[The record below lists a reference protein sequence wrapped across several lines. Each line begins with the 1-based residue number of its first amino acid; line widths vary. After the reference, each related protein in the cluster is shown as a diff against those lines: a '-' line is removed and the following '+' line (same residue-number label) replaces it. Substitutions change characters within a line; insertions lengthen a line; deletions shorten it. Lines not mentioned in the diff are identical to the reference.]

1 MNINNLVR
9 NSIISIPQQ
18 ERGMAW
24 LVDHGPLVTAPPLP
38 MAVLRALVRRERIL
52 RLRRGLYLVP
62 DVTGR
67 LPGIAETITLVDPD
81 GYISGHGALGLMG
94 LNDQDVGRWYSV
106 SPREL
111 AGIAYGPLAVHFVH
125 SVSALAR
132 AKTTAVSIAGCSVR
146 LATIA
151 QALIDEIDLMPW
163 GLDYPETVRVMR
175 NALDAG
181 RVNERELLAVWRAH
195 PSIAAAR
202 RLGFTLELATGR
214 ASAAIAAI
222 AHRDRGITGPTTGRL
237 DLAWRLRLPA
247 SREDIAGA
255 SR

>member
-9 NSIISIPQQ
+9 NGIIGVPQQ

-24 LVDHGPLVTAPPLP
+24 LVDHGPLVVAPPLP
-38 MAVLRALVRRERIL
+38 MAVLRALVSSERIL
-52 RLRRGLYLVP
+52 RLRRGLYLAP

-67 LPGIAETITLVDPD
+67 LPKITEVIALVDPD
-81 GYISGHGALGLMG
+81 GYISGHGALMLMG

-106 SPREL
+106 SPHEL
-111 AGIAYGPLAVHFVH
+111 ADVTYGPLAVHFVH
-125 SVSALAR
+125 SPRALAR
-132 AKTTAVSIAGCSVR
+132 AKTAAVSIAGHPVR
-146 LATIA
+146 LATVA

-163 GLDYPETVRVMR
+163 DLDYPETVRVMR
-175 NALDAG
+175 NALDSG
-181 RVNERELLAVWRAH
+181 RVNERELLAVWQAH
-195 PSIAAAR
+195 PSVAAAR
-202 RLGFTLELATGR
+202 RLGFILELATGR

-222 AHRDRGITGPTTGRL
+222 AHRNLGLTGPASGQL

-247 SREDIAGA
+247 SREYIVGA